1 MRVQNDTNLPSSVE
15 QQVSSVLQQNILNK
29 RFYTH
34 RQPMVLNKELFWL
47 MNKEKVILIALIN
60 TIARERARIEL
71 TLSTFLNAAD

>member
-34 RQPMVLNKELFWL
+34 RQPMVLNKELFL
-47 MNKEKVILIALIN
+47 ANEQRKSYSDCAN
-60 TIARERARIEL
+60 
-71 TLSTFLNAAD
+71 